1 MPGRVK
7 CGATEREI
15 VVAYGCRKRKQLI
28 YGTEGEI
35 VVAHGRLPSP
45 APETEIGKNLLLKCC
60 QPTYCLHE
68 ALAVPYFHDLD
79 NHYNQSNIV
88 FSNLLFSFL
97 YRKLFKTF
105 SYFKF
110 NKVPYSRYFF
120 YLADFYI
127 NKYKNRCKKAKHR
140 LARLLICSI

>member
-1 MPGRVK
+1 MW
-7 CGATEREI
+7 C
-15 VVAYGCRKRKQLI
+15 YGKGNSGGLWLPEEKTANLW
-28 YGTEGEI
+28 
-35 VVAHGRLPSP
+35 HGRGNSGGSWPP
-45 APETEIGKNLLLKCC
+45 AFPRSRDWNRKKPAFKML
-60 QPTYCLHE
+60 PTYILSSWSSI
-68 ALAVPYFHDLD
+68 AVPYFHDLD